1 MGEFSLLYWETFSK
15 IFQVCIGCSS
25 VSGEEA
31 FPFSSPANKLCRKVI
46 RSTDYRRVEEPGNL
60 EKEGQFFGN
69 FPFIYCH
76 YEVEK

>member
-60 EKEGQFFGN
+60 EKEGQFFWQLS
-69 FPFIYCH
+69 FYLLSL
-76 YEVEK
+76 